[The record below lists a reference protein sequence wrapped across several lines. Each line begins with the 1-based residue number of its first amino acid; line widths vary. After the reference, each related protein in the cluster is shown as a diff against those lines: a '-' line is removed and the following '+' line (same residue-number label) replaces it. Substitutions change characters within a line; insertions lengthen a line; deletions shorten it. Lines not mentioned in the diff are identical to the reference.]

1 MLSISSMYD
10 TIKTCNTYTYKEYGD
25 YDNYSD
31 SGDST
36 DTIRNEF
43 TEEEI
48 PIIFNNIKRYLKENI
63 LPEDDLEDGIWLNDE
78 DIILFQR
85 MYHNKNK
92 YIVYF
97 TRCDVNKNLYIGVF
111 DKISKNIE

>member
-1 MLSISSMYD
+1 MYDNHTFYNSTTISSYMDEED
-10 TIKTCNTYTYKEYGD
+10 T
-25 YDNYSD
+25 YST

-43 TEEEI
+43 PEEEI
-48 PIIFNNIKRYLKENI
+48 PIISDNVKKYLKDI
-63 LPEDDLEDGIWLNDE
+63 YISEDELEDGIWLDDE
-78 DIILFQR
+78 NIILFQK

-97 TRCDVNKNLYIGVF
+97 TRCDVNKNLYIGIF
-111 DKISKNIE
+111 DLLTKDVK

>member
-1 MLSISSMYD
+1 MLAISSMYD
-10 TIKTCNTYTYKEYGD
+10 NLKSFDSYTCTDYGD

-36 DTIRNEF
+36 DTIKNEF

-48 PIIFNNIKRYLKENI
+48 PIICNNIKIYLKENN
-63 LPEDDLEDGIWLNDE
+63 LSDDLEDGIWLNDE
-78 DIILFQR
+78 DIILFQK

-97 TRCDVNKNLYIGVF
+97 TRCDVNKNLYIGIF
-111 DKISKNIE
+111 DKITKNIE